1 MRLVLAS
8 INDIL
13 GTIITTELS
22 VIVETTTLAPVPSR
36 SRPQQRKN
44 DLFFFGKQ
52 PVTII

>member
-13 GTIITTELS
+13 GTIITIELS

-44 DLFFFGKQ
+44 DFFFLANS
-52 PVTII
+52 P